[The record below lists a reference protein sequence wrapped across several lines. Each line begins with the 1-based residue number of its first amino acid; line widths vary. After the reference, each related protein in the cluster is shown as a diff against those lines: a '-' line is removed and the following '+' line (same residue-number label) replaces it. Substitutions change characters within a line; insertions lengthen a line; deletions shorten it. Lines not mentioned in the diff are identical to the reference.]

1 MPGGPAMWAGFP
13 TARPWAFGFWCG
25 VRPMPVGR
33 FPLPLGLEKVMSK
46 KFENLEKWMAFMLL
60 AYAVGLRIGE
70 TIRDEVYRG
79 KSIRPTRGS

>member
-1 MPGGPAMWAGFP
+1 
-13 TARPWAFGFWCG
+13 
-25 VRPMPVGR
+25 
-33 FPLPLGLEKVMSK
+33 LGLEKVMSK

>member
-1 MPGGPAMWAGFP
+1 
-13 TARPWAFGFWCG
+13 
-25 VRPMPVGR
+25 MPVGR